1 MNWPLRWSI
10 QLIITSKP
18 DSAELQRAHTFQ
30 TSIRGNNT
38 LYLVFCAIAFWRS
51 YTNLHADTSIWNT
64 FCFPG
69 TAIHISFFMVET
81 IKVRQD
87 AVQRTN
93 ASVIVRVILIDSL
106 AYYDYV
112 TQHSLKSCAVLIQH
126 AHSFS
131 FFTGRV
137 EKVLWTIGNL
147 RRATTTKSRRKKG
160 LSYVITRNLRKLIA
174 SKLHST

>member
-112 TQHSLKSCAVLIQH
+112 TQHSLKSCAVLIHRQEYL
-126 AHSFS
+126 FS
-131 FFTGRV
+131 TRTRSPFSQV
-137 EKVLWTIGNL
+137 AL
-147 RRATTTKSRRKKG
+147 RRFYGPSEFSDVQPQPRAEGRRG
-160 LSYVITRNLRKLIA
+160 Y
-174 SKLHST
+174 HM